1 MHLKS
6 SNHPYFMRLT
16 TVKPANAKITKGEVS
31 AAHFIPYKCHW
42 NSNTILT
49 HNEELVRVI
58 KIKGFA
64 FETADDED
72 IDLKKNARNNLLKG
86 MSSGSFSLYFHT
98 IRRKEKGFPD
108 GEMPDN
114 FSKRVNDEWAA
125 KHSDT
130 KSFVNEHYFT
140 IIRGSDKTGA
150 AVLEHMA
157 KKLQHKT
164 DKTSWENYMREAYD
178 ELEEMTERVMNGYG
192 NYGPELLDLVDT
204 DVGITSEILEF
215 LSRIVNCGHAQ
226 RMTPPLANI
235 ANHLPISRLYFGK
248 KSIEAHHPASVKHC
262 GMIAIKE
269 YRPSTN
275 AGVFDGFM
283 QMPFEL
289 IITQSFSFVNRM
301 IAISSMQLQQRR
313 LVQAEDVAVSQIQE
327 IDSALDSAMS
337 GEFGFGNHHLS
348 ILCIEDTPKSLESA
362 LSLAMVELSNS
373 GITGVRE
380 KLNLEPAFW
389 AQLPCNAEY
398 MARRCTVN
406 TLNIASF
413 ASFHNYPSGKRTGNH
428 WGNAVTVLNTVSGTP
443 YFFSFHVRDVGH
455 TMIIGPTGAGKTVLL
470 NFLCAQAQKFNC
482 RLFFFDKDRG
492 AEIFVRAIRGRYT
505 TPDVAKPSGFNP
517 FQLPDT
523 NDNRKFLVELITAL
537 VTEGEERLPPHEIE
551 RVNEAVKGNYKLPQE
566 QRRLRNLAPFM
577 GLGGPGSLAGK
588 LAMWHSKGSHAN
600 LFDNEEDLIDFTSAR
615 TFGIE
620 MANIL
625 QDKVSIGPVL
635 LYLFHR
641 IQSSLDGSPTM
652 IVLDEAWALIGN
664 PVFAPKIK
672 DWLKVLRKL
681 NTFVVFA
688 TQSVEDAAKS
698 EISDTLVQQTA
709 TQIFLPNLKATI
721 LYREVF
727 MLSEREF
734 NLVKTTDPGTRFFLV
749 KQDNDGVIARID
761 LGGMDEIINVLSARV
776 DTALLMDE
784 IIEEVGDDPDDWLPI
799 FYKRSRGK

>member
-1 MHLKS
+1 
-6 SNHPYFMRLT
+6 MRLS
-16 TVKPANAKITKGEVS
+16 TVKPEKEKITKGEVS

-42 NSNTILT
+42 NSDTILT
-49 HNEELVRVI
+49 YKEELVRVI

-64 FETADDED
+64 FETADDID

-86 MSSGSFSLYFHT
+86 MASGNFSLYFHT

-108 GEMPDN
+108 GDMPDN
-114 FSKRVNDEWAA
+114 FSQRVNEEWAA
-125 KHSDT
+125 KHSND
-130 KSFVNEHYFT
+130 KSFINEHYFT
-140 IIRGSDKTGA
+140 IVRGPDTSGV

-164 DKTSWENYMREAYD
+164 DRASWENYMREAFD
-178 ELEEMTERVMNGYG
+178 ELDEMTERVLNGYG
-192 NYGPELLDLVDT
+192 NYGPRLLGLAETESGV
-204 DVGITSEILEF
+204 TSEILEF
-215 LSRIVNCGHAQ
+215 LSRIVNCGYSQ
-226 RMTPPLANI
+226 PISVPLEEI
-235 ANHLPISRLYFGK
+235 SHHLPISRLYFGN
-248 KSIEAHHPASVKHC
+248 KSIEVHQPNAIKYAGLV
-262 GMIAIKE
+262 AIKE
-269 YRPSTN
+269 YRPSTH

-289 IITQSFSFVNRM
+289 IISQSFSFINRM

-313 LVQAEDVAVSQIQE
+313 LVQSEDVAVSQIQE

-337 GEFGFGNHHLS
+337 GEFGFGNHHMTV
-348 ILCIEDTPKSLESA
+348 LCIEDSPKALESA
-362 LSLAMVELSNS
+362 LSLAVVELSNS

-380 KLNLEPAFW
+380 KINMEPAFW
-389 AQLPCNAEY
+389 AQLPCNAEF
-398 MARRCTVN
+398 MARRSTVN
-406 TLNIASF
+406 TLNIAAF
-413 ASFHNYPSGKRTGNH
+413 ASFHNYPSGKRKGNH

-455 TMIIGPTGAGKTVLL
+455 TMIVGPTGSGKTVLL
-470 NFLCAQAQKFNC
+470 NFLCAQAQKFKG

-492 AEIFVRAIRGRYT
+492 AEIFVRAIRGRYMIPNAAQT
-505 TPDVAKPSGFNP
+505 SGFNP
-517 FQLPDT
+517 FQLDDT
-523 NDNRKFLVELITAL
+523 NENRAFLIDFMKSLVSTGEAPLPAHEVERI
-537 VTEGEERLPPHEIE
+537 
-551 RVNEAVKGNYKLPQE
+551 NEAVSGNYKLPKH
-566 QRRLRNLAPFM
+566 QRRLRNIAPFM
-577 GLGGPGSLAGK
+577 GLGGPGSLANR
-588 LAMWHSKGSHAN
+588 LAMWHTGGSHAK
-600 LFDNEEDLIDFTSAR
+600 LFDNEEDVIDFSAAR
-615 TFGIE
+615 VFGIE
-620 MANIL
+620 MGHIL

-641 IQSSLDGSPTM
+641 IQSSLRGDPTM

-698 EISDTLVQQTA
+698 SISDTLVQQTS
-709 TQIFLPNLKATI
+709 TQIFLPNLRATPI
-721 LYREVF
+721 YREVF

-734 NLVKTTDPGTRFFLV
+734 NLVKTTDPSTRFFLV

-761 LGGMDEIINVLSARV
+761 LSGMDDVIRVLSARA
-776 DTALLMDE
+776 DTVIMMDQ

-799 FYKRSRGK
+799 YYERSRPKS

>member
-1 MHLKS
+1 
-6 SNHPYFMRLT
+6 MRIT
-16 TVKPANAKITKGEVS
+16 TVKPAKEKITKGEVS
-31 AAHFIPYKCHW
+31 AAHFIPYRCHW
-42 NSNTILT
+42 NSDTILT
-49 HNEELVRVI
+49 HKEELVRVI

-64 FETADDED
+64 FETADDID

-86 MSSGSFSLYFHT
+86 MSSGNFTLHFHT

-108 GEMPDN
+108 GEMPEK
-114 FSKRVNDEWAA
+114 FSDRVNREWAQ
-125 KHSDT
+125 KHSND
-130 KSFVNEHYFT
+130 KSFINEHYFT
-140 IIRGSDKTGA
+140 LVRGSDTSGI

-164 DKTSWENYMREAYD
+164 DKTSWENYMREGYD
-178 ELEEMTERVMNGYG
+178 ELDEMTERILNGFG
-192 NYGPELLDLVDT
+192 NYGPRILGLAETED
-204 DVGITSEILEF
+204 GITSEILEF
-215 LSRIVNCGHAQ
+215 LSRLVNCGYSQ
-226 RMTPPLANI
+226 PMTVPLGQI
-235 ANHLPISRLYFGK
+235 SHHLPVSRLYFGN
-248 KSIEAHHPASVKHC
+248 KSIEAHHPHAVKYA
-262 GMIAIKE
+262 GLVSIKE
-269 YRPSTN
+269 YRPSTH

-289 IITQSFSFVNRM
+289 IISQSFSFINRM
-301 IAISSMQLQQRR
+301 VAISSMQLQQRR
-313 LVQAEDVAVSQIQE
+313 LVQSEDVAVSQIQE

-337 GEFGFGNHHLS
+337 GEFGFGNHHMTV
-348 ILCIEDTPKSLESA
+348 LCIEDTPKALESA
-362 LSLAMVELSNS
+362 LSLAVVELSNT

-380 KLNLEPAFW
+380 KMNLEPAFW

-398 MARRCTVN
+398 MARRSVVN

-413 ASFHNYPSGKRTGNH
+413 ASFHNYPSGKRKKNH
-428 WGNAVTVLNTVSGTP
+428 WGDAVTVLNTVSGTP

-455 TMIIGPTGAGKTVLL
+455 SMIIGPTGAGKTVLL

-492 AEIFVRAIRGRYT
+492 AEIFIRAIRGRYII
-505 TPDVAKPSGFNP
+505 PNAAKTSGFNP
-517 FQLPDT
+517 FQLEDT
-523 NDNRKFLVELITAL
+523 STNRSFLIEFMKAL
-537 VTEGEERLPPHEIE
+537 VMIGDTPLPAHEVERI
-551 RVNEAVKGNYKLPQE
+551 NEAVQGNYKLPKE
-566 QRRLRNLAPFM
+566 QRRLRNIAPFM
-577 GLGGPGSLAGK
+577 GLSGPGTLAGR
-588 LAMWHSKGSHAN
+588 LSMWHTGGSHSK
-600 LFDNEEDLIDFTSAR
+600 LFDNEDDLIDFTSAR
-615 TFGIE
+615 SFGIE
-620 MANIL
+620 MAHIL

-641 IQSSLDGSPTM
+641 IQTSLDGSPTM
-652 IVLDEAWALIGN
+652 LVLDEAWALIGN

-698 EISDTLVQQTA
+698 SISDTLVQQTA

-734 NLVKTTDPGTRFFLV
+734 NLVKTTDPSTRFFLV

-761 LGGMDEIINVLSARV
+761 LSGMDDTIRVLSGRAETVRI
-776 DTALLMDE
+776 MDE
-784 IIEEVGDDPDDWLPI
+784 IIEEVGENPDDWLPI
-799 FYKRSRGK
+799 YYERSRGK

>member
-1 MHLKS
+1 
-6 SNHPYFMRLT
+6 MRIST
-16 TVKPANAKITKGEVS
+16 AKPSKEKITKHEVS

-42 NSNTILT
+42 NSDTILT
-49 HNEELVRVI
+49 HKEELVRVI
-58 KIKGFA
+58 KVKGFA
-64 FETADDED
+64 FETADDVD

-86 MSSGSFSLYFHT
+86 MSSGNFSLYFHT
-98 IRRKEKGFPD
+98 MRRKEKGFPD
-108 GEMPDN
+108 GVMPDR
-114 FSKRVNDEWAA
+114 FSNRVNREWAA
-125 KHSDT
+125 KHSND
-130 KSFVNEHYFT
+130 KSFINEHYFT
-140 IIRGSDKTGA
+140 LVRGADTSGA
-150 AVLEHMA
+150 AVIEHMA

-164 DKTSWENYMREAYD
+164 DKASWENYMREAYD
-178 ELEEMTERVMNGYG
+178 EIEEMTERILNGYG
-192 NYGPELLDLVDT
+192 NYGPRLLGLVDNE
-204 DVGITSEILEF
+204 DGVTSEILEF
-215 LSRIVNCGHAQ
+215 LSRLVNCGYSQ
-226 RMTPPLANI
+226 PMTVPLGQVS
-235 ANHLPISRLYFGK
+235 NHLPISRLYFGN
-248 KSIEAHHPASVKHC
+248 KSVEAHHPTGVKYA
-262 GMIAIKE
+262 GIVSIKE
-269 YRPSTN
+269 YRPSTH

-289 IITQSFSFVNRM
+289 IITQAFSFINRM
-301 IAISSMQLQQRR
+301 VAISSMQLQQRR
-313 LVQAEDVAVSQIQE
+313 LVQSEDVAVSQIQE

-337 GEFGFGNHHLS
+337 GEFGFGNHHLTV
-348 ILCIEDTPKSLESA
+348 LCIEDAPKALESA
-362 LSLAMVELSNS
+362 LSLAVVELSNA

-380 KLNLEPAFW
+380 KMNLEPAYW
-389 AQLPCNAEY
+389 SQLPCNAEY

-406 TLNIASF
+406 TLNIAAF
-413 ASFHNYPSGKRTGNH
+413 ASFHNYPSGKRKKNH
-428 WGNAVTVLNTVSGTP
+428 WGDAVTVLNTVSGTP

-455 TMIIGPTGAGKTVLL
+455 SMIIGPTGAGKTVLL

-492 AEIFVRAIRGRYT
+492 AEIFVRAIRGRYMI
-505 TPDVAKPSGFNP
+505 PDAAKTSGFNP
-517 FQLPDT
+517 FQLE
-523 NDNRKFLVELITAL
+523 DNSVNRSFLIDFLKALVMVGDTAL
-537 VTEGEERLPPHEIE
+537 PAHEIE
-551 RVNEAVKGNYKLPQE
+551 RINEAVKGNYKLPRE
-566 QRRLRNLAPFM
+566 QRRIRNIAPFM
-577 GLGGPGSLAGK
+577 GIGGPGTLAGR
-588 LAMWHSKGSHAN
+588 LAMWHSGGSHAK
-600 LFDNEEDLIDFTSAR
+600 LFDNEDDVIDFNSAR

-620 MANIL
+620 MGRIL
-625 QDKVSIGPVL
+625 ADKACIGPVL

-698 EISDTLVQQTA
+698 SISDTLVQQTS

-749 KQDNDGVIARID
+749 KQDSDGVIARID
-761 LGGMDEIINVLSARV
+761 LGGMDDVIRVLSARAETV
-776 DTALLMDE
+776 ILMDE

-799 FYKRSRGK
+799 YYERSRGK